1 VSGVVHMPILN
12 IGIPELFFVLIV
24 IVLPLWAI
32 RRFPLPRN
40 RAPRYVL
47 LFAVAMLV
55 AVFIWNWT
63 TTYRAV
69 D

>member
-1 VSGVVHMPILN
+1 MNMN
-12 IGIPELFFVLIV
+12 IGIPELLFVLIV

-47 LFAVAMLV
+47 LFAVALV
-55 AVFIWNWT
+55 VSVFVWNWT
-63 TTYRAV
+63 TTFRAV

>member
-1 VSGVVHMPILN
+1 MN
-12 IGIPELFFVLIV
+12 IGIPELFFVLIF

-40 RAPRYVL
+40 KAPRYVL
-47 LFAVAMLV
+47 LFAVALV
-55 AVFIWNWT
+55 VAAFVWNWT
-63 TTYRAV
+63 TTFRAV

>member
-1 VSGVVHMPILN
+1 MNMN
-12 IGIPELFFVLIV
+12 IGIPELLFVLIV

-40 RAPRYVL
+40 RGPRYVL
-47 LFAVAMLV
+47 LFAVALLV
-55 AVFIWNWT
+55 SVFVWNLT
-63 TTYRAV
+63 TTFRAV